1 MRFPWQRSEH
11 RQSDA
16 YADRIVELIAAHA
29 AGATTAD
36 IRATAAAQFAA
47 QLYGASMAMAEPSVR
62 SPILTAQFLA
72 QAGRALTLDG
82 EWLGLI
88 EIDPARGVAL
98 RPATKYAISGGI
110 DPRSWRYRLTLN
122 TPSGDVERSAP
133 AAAVV
138 HLRQNVAPSAPWRGV
153 SPLAA
158 ASLTSKLVALLDSGP
173 ADEAEFDWGYIVRL
187 PSLGGNLTSDV
198 FNNHIRDRL
207 SRKEAAGIGGGG
219 TTEVGGGTGP
229 SRSEA
234 GARARAEF
242 TAVRYGAQFTPAVV
256 DMRRESRLD
265 LLAACGIP
273 VSLASTSQPGSA
285 KEGLRE
291 FLHASLQPL
300 AELIALELAAKLD
313 LFDLS
318 FGFDRLF
325 AADIQARSRAA
336 KSLIESGFEAS
347 DVARLIGYPAL
358 AAV

>member
-1 MRFPWQRSEH
+1 M
-11 RQSDA
+11 
-16 YADRIVELIAAHA
+16 
-29 AGATTAD
+29 
-36 IRATAAAQFAA
+36 
-47 QLYGASMAMAEPSVR
+47 ASTY
-62 SPILTAQFLA
+62 L
-72 QAGRALTLDG
+72 
-82 EWLGLI
+82 LI
-88 EIDPARGVAL
+88 EIDPARGL
-98 RPATKYAISGGI
+98 SLHPATTYAISGGM
-110 DPRSWRYRLTLN
+110 DPRSWRYRLKLN

-133 AAAVV
+133 AASVV
-138 HLRQNVAPSAPWRGV
+138 HLRQNVAPSHPWRGV

-173 ADEAEFDWGYIVRL
+173 ADESSFDWGYLIKL
-187 PSLGGNLTSDV
+187 PTLDGDLTSDV
-198 FNNHIRDRL
+198 FNSHIKDRMR
-207 SRKEAAGIGGGG
+207 RKEAAGIGGGG
-219 TTEVGGGTGP
+219 TTTVGGGTGP

-242 TAVRYGAQFTPAVV
+242 TSVRYGATFSPAVV

-285 KEGLRE
+285 REGLRE

-300 AELIALELAAKLD
+300 AELIALELADKLD

>member
-1 MRFPWQRSEH
+1 MRWPWQRSEH
-11 RQSDA
+11 RESDNYSERILELLA
-16 YADRIVELIAAHA
+16 ADA

-36 IRATAAAQFAA
+36 VRATAAAQFAA

-82 EWLGLI
+82 EHVSLI
-88 EIDPARGVAL
+88 EIDPSRGVAL

-138 HLRQNVAPSAPWRGV
+138 HLRQNVAPSQPWRGV

-173 ADEAEFDWGYIVRL
+173 GDESEFDWGYLIKL
-187 PSLGGNLTSDV
+187 PTLDGDLTSDV
-198 FNNHIRDRL
+198 FNNHIQDRL
-207 SRKEAAGIGGGG
+207 KRKEAAGIGGGG
-219 TTEVGGGTGP
+219 TTTVGGGAGA

-234 GARARAEF
+234 AARARGEF
-242 TAVRYGAQFTPAVV
+242 TTVRYGAQFTPAVV
-256 DMRRESRLD
+256 DMRREAKLD
-265 LLAACGIP
+265 LLSACGIP
-273 VSLASTSQPGSA
+273 VSMASTSQPGSA
-285 KEGLRE
+285 REGLRE
-291 FLHASLQPL
+291 FLHLSVQPL
-300 AELIALELAAKLD
+300 AELIALELADKLD
-313 LFDLS
+313 LFGLA

-325 AADIQARSRAA
+325 ASDVTARSRAYKA
-336 KSLIESGFEAS
+336 LIEAGAAHADAARTVGFAE
-347 DVARLIGYPAL
+347 L